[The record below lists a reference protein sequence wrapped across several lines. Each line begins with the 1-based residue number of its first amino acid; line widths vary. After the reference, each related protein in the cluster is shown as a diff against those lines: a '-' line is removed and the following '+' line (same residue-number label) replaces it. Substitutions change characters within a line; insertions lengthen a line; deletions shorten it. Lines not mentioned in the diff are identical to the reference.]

1 MSKTLTGFGRGV
13 RFARLGS
20 CWISKRRRRF
30 LHTGTGSPTKHT
42 LVTWLI
48 FAFDA
53 LMALTM
59 AAATERAGFQIC
71 TRSLFL

>member
-48 FAFDA
+48 LAFDA

-59 AAATERAGFQIC
+59 AAAADLADFHTW